1 MARLG
6 IVAARPGEISFAEL
20 QELAREAESAGLE
33 AVFSPEFMNDALSNC
48 HIMAQATT
56 KIKIGTWIANIYLR
70 HPALCAQ
77 TAVAIDDISKG
88 RLILGLGVSHR
99 PLVEGVYKET
109 MDKPRE
115 FLREYLTA
123 VRNIATGKG
132 YPGAPTPPRAATYQV
147 PIYVGALALGTVELC
162 GELADG
168 VMLYLCPKS
177 RMPRVMAALEKGAAK
192 ARRSVSSVDITTG
205 LPACISDDLNTATA
219 TAKSSLAFYGRLPF
233 YNKLFQ
239 SSGFTQEAEALG
251 KGDARGVSDRMVD
264 ELMLT
269 GPPSRCREQLAAFR
283 EAGIQL
289 PIITIVPIPG
299 QQTYEQAVRKAI
311 ATFA

>member
-1 MARLG
+1 D
-6 IVAARPGEISFAEL
+6 
-20 QELAREAESAGLE
+20 
-33 AVFSPEFMNDALSNC
+33 DA
-48 HIMAQATT
+48 
-56 KIKIGTWIANIYLR
+56 
-70 HPALCAQ
+70 
-77 TAVAIDDISKG
+77 SKG

-123 VRNIATGKG
+123 VRNITTGKG
-132 YPGAPTPPRAATYQV
+132 YPGAPTPPRAAPYGV
-147 PIYVGALALGTVELC
+147 PLYVGALALGTVELC
-162 GELADG
+162 CGLADG

-205 LPACISDDLNTATA
+205 LPACISDDLNTAKA

-239 SSGFTQEAEALG
+239 SS
-251 KGDARGVSDRMVD
+251 
-264 ELMLT
+264 
-269 GPPSRCREQLAAFR
+269 
-283 EAGIQL
+283 
-289 PIITIVPIPG
+289 
-299 QQTYEQAVRKAI
+299 
-311 ATFA
+311 